1 MLCCV
6 PDRVCSV
13 GKDFARAM
21 QPSSSRSTLSTSDDG
36 AKGVGAMDGPEGA
49 TLVEGA
55 REGPPSLDGAL
66 DGAVVSP
73 ALDGAKV
80 VGSVVGPPSIGAAV
94 GPVLGPKGEGISK
107 RGLVQS

>member
-21 QPSSSRSTLSTSDDG
+21 QPSSSSRTLSTSDDG
-36 AKGVGAMDGPEGA
+36 AKGVGAIDGPVGA
-49 TLVEGA
+49 TLMEGA
-55 REGPPSLDGAL
+55 REGPPSL

-80 VGSVVGPPSIGAAV
+80 VGAVVGPPSIGAAV
-94 GPVLGPKGEGISK
+94 GPVLGPKGEEISK
-107 RGLVQS
+107 RSLVQS